1 MADRRFI
8 VRENVRK
15 RFAPLEGTAGRSLY
29 AGGEVRHE
37 LPGETVT
44 VRPPFGLAVEGEWD
58 VVHVEPLLAAVAE
71 DHLVGVLLVRLGGFA
86 AGVFEGDELVASKVG
101 TRNVHGRHRAGGS
114 SANRF
119 RRRREGQARVLVEA
133 AAENGV
139 RVLGPYQGRLRAVAL
154 GGDRTAVR
162 QALAASRDL
171 AQIAATTTPRFLTVP
186 EPRRQVLERA
196 IHDVYA
202 VKVVTDA
209 PS

>member
-1 MADRRFI
+1 VAERRFI

-29 AGGEVRHE
+29 GGGQARFE
-37 LPGETVT
+37 LEGETLT
-44 VRPPFGLAVEGEWD
+44 ARPPFGLEAEGEWD
-58 VVHVEPLLAAVAE
+58 SVHVEPLLAAVAE

-86 AGVFEGDELVASKVG
+86 AGVFEGEELVASKVG
-101 TRNVHGRHRAGGS
+101 ARNVHGRHRAGGS

-133 AAENGV
+133 AAANGV
-139 RVLGPYQGRLRAVAL
+139 KVLTPYRGRLRAVAL

-162 QALAASRDL
+162 QMLGASREL
-171 AQIAATTTPRFLTVP
+171 AQLAATTTPRFLTVP

-202 VKVVTDA
+202 VEVVTEA

>member
-1 MADRRFI
+1 VAERRFI
-8 VRENVRK
+8 VRENIRR
-15 RFAPLEGTAGRSLY
+15 RFAPLEGTAGRSVY
-29 AGGEVRHE
+29 AGGEARFE
-37 LPGETVT
+37 LPGETLT
-44 VRPPFGLAVEGEWD
+44 VRPPFGLAAEGEWD
-58 VVHVEPLLAAVAE
+58 AVHVEPLLAAVAE

-86 AGVFEGDELVASKVG
+86 AGVFDGEQLVASKVG
-101 TRNVHGRHRAGGS
+101 ARNVHGRHRAGGS

-139 RVLGPYQGRLRAVAL
+139 YVLGRYRGRLRAVAL

-162 QALAASRDL
+162 QMLAANREL
-171 AQIAATTTPRFLTVP
+171 AQLAATTTSRFLTVP
-186 EPRRQVLERA
+186 EPRRHVLERA

-202 VKVVTDA
+202 VQVVTEA